1 MNGNLAIPESD
12 GFMLIMYSIY
22 GNFYLLK
29 RYNNI
34 EGKKTESMDDRF
46 LTEQSAKG
54 NKNALRMLV
63 LRYQRMVFSF
73 LGKFL
78 FQAQVLEDLA
88 QETFLRAYRHIAD
101 FDAEK
106 GASFSTW
113 LITIARNLAINEKA
127 RNKRRREH
135 PSSFMDINQA
145 ISKESPQ
152 DMLEKRNLSSR
163 VHDAINQLP
172 EKFHTAVILS
182 YFDEL
187 SIEEIAQIEECPVGT
202 VKSRVFRGK
211 QILRQI
217 LEKESVL

>member
-1 MNGNLAIPESD
+1 
-12 GFMLIMYSIY
+12 
-22 GNFYLLK
+22 
-29 RYNNI
+29 
-34 EGKKTESMDDRF
+34 MDDRF
-46 LTEQSAKG
+46 LIEQSLNG
-54 NKNALRMLV
+54 NKNAFRLLI

-78 FQAQVLEDLA
+78 FQVQILEDLA

-101 FDAEK
+101 FNAEK

-127 RNKRRREH
+127 KKKRRREH
-135 PSSFMDINQA
+135 PNSFMDINQA

-152 DMLEKRNLSSR
+152 DMLEKRNLRSR
-163 VHDAINQLP
+163 VHNAINQLP
-172 EKFHTAVILS
+172 EKYHTAVILS

-211 QILRQI
+211 QILRQL
-217 LEKESVL
+217 LEKERVI